1 MASSATVSAPK
12 KRKSFS
18 EYFHS
23 MRGQQL
29 IVTLVFLFVPLVLL
43 FMFTYLPFFKM
54 VEFSFFKMKYIGRRT
69 FVGLQNYISVFTRKD
84 CFHALSL
91 SLYYMVGSVVQM
103 ALALLFATILSF
115 KCKGSKFFRGALY
128 FPCLICGISVGF
140 IFKFFFTHGFV
151 LDTLLSW
158 VGFNVDKLP
167 FWLRDESINNVV
179 LVACS
184 IWKYIGQNIVMF
196 IGAIAS
202 VDPVLYEAAE
212 IDGANA
218 WHRFKDIILPSI
230 STIVVLNLIISV
242 SGALSAF
249 EMPYVVTGGGFNT
262 STYFVVMDKIAH
274 TDQKVGLASAM
285 AVVLLLLIVIVTY
298 AQKAVEK
305 YALLI
310 FAAFVALVPIV
321 SCIFTAFKSEE
332 EYANTNVITPPKS
345 WLNFDNFIT
354 AWNKANMGEAFLNS
368 FIILICVLAGSIMIS
383 AMLAYV
389 LNRFKF
395 PGNKLIRNLFTIAT
409 LIPGIASQVTVYQ
422 IMTAL
427 HLVNSMPGYIILMMG
442 TDVITIYIF
451 LQFFENLSPTL
462 DESAILD
469 GCTYFGVFFKILL
482 PLLKPAIVTS
492 AILKG
497 VSTYNEY
504 YMANLYLQDKT
515 KYQVVATSLYVFS
528 GPMGN
533 QYNYICAGVIITI
546 IPALIVFLLCQDQIY
561 SGMAAGAVKG

>member
-1 MASSATVSAPK
+1 MNATKNGIAS
-12 KRKSFS
+12 
-18 EYFHS
+18 
-23 MRGQQL
+23 
-29 IVTLVFLFVPLVLL
+29 I
-43 FMFTYLPFFKM
+43 
-54 VEFSFFKMKYIGRRT
+54 KMKR
-69 FVGLQNYISVFTRKD
+69 
-84 CFHALSL
+84 
-91 SLYYMVGSVVQM
+91 
-103 ALALLFATILSF
+103 ILINI
-115 KCKGSKFFRGALY
+115 CK
-128 FPCLICGISVGF
+128 
-140 IFKFFFTHGFV
+140 
-151 LDTLLSW
+151 
-158 VGFNVDKLP
+158 
-167 FWLRDESINNVV
+167 
-179 LVACS
+179 
-184 IWKYIGQNIVMF
+184 
-196 IGAIAS
+196 
-202 VDPVLYEAAE
+202 
-212 IDGANA
+212 
-218 WHRFKDIILPSI
+218 
-230 STIVVLNLIISV
+230 
-242 SGALSAF
+242 
-249 EMPYVVTGGGFNT
+249 YV
-262 STYFVVMDKIAH
+262 
-274 TDQKVGLASAM
+274 
-285 AVVLLLLIVIVTY
+285 
-298 AQKAVEK
+298 
-305 YALLI
+305 LLI

-321 SCIFTAFKSEE
+321 SCIFTAFKTEE
-332 EYANTNVITPPKS
+332 EYANTNVITLPKS
-345 WLNFDNFIT
+345 FLNFDNFII
-354 AWNKANMGEAFLNS
+354 AWNKANMGKAFLNS

-546 IPALIVFLLCQDQIY
+546 IPALIVFLLCQDQIS